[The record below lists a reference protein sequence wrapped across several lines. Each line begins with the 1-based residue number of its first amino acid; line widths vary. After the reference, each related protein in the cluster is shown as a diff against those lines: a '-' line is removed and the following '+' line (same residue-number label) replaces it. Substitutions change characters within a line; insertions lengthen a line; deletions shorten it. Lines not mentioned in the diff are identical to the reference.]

1 MWVGL
6 DGDGTTDLVQ
16 AGTETDTVNYFNG
29 FVSVTFLSF
38 YAWTEFLPQQSTA
51 VEITNF
57 PVSAGDQMG

>member
-38 YAWTEFLPQQSTA
+38 YAWTEFLPEQKEEVRHSGT
-51 VEITNF
+51 F
-57 PVSAGDQMG
+57 FG